1 VLSVLNYDTQDIH
14 DSEGEL
20 IPKEA
25 MIVFQTE
32 GGWKV
37 AVRPSGTEP
46 KIKYYL
52 YATAKP
58 SAGAFTSKELSVT
71 KERVADGIE
80 RLWQWMKADAEVRVS

>member
-1 VLSVLNYDTQDIH
+1 LH

-25 MIVFQTE
+25 MITFETE

-37 AVRPSGTEP
+37 TVRPSGTEP

-52 YATAKP
+52 YATERPVSGAFSPPELAATKKRV
-58 SAGAFTSKELSVT
+58 SAGLET
-71 KERVADGIE
+71 
-80 RLWQWMKADAEVRVS
+80 LWQWLKADAEKRAE